1 MRTWIKL
8 SWNPGLLV
16 AETQKTIPLKPDR
29 SVDYVEYVNRIEQVY
44 TERTERLLKR
54 ALTEVF

>member
-1 MRTWIKL
+1 MRTWIRL
-8 SWNPGLLV
+8 PWGLVV
-16 AETQKTIPLKPDR
+16 AETQKLIPLKPNR
-29 SVDYVEYVNRIEQVY
+29 SVDYVEYVNRIEQIY

>member
-1 MRTWIKL
+1 M
-8 SWNPGLLV
+8 
-16 AETQKTIPLKPDR
+16 KTKILCRGKWEAVSDHSKPIPLKPDR
-29 SVDYVEYVNRIEQVY
+29 SVDYMEYVNRIEQVY